1 MTILEEEKQLRSELA
16 KLRPDKRR
24 RYSNE
29 LRGRILAWVDRS
41 VAEGAL
47 ETECSKSL
55 RIKTWRFVMWRRAIE
70 REAPPKEVRN
80 SLALVPIEPLV
91 VPSGLVLV
99 TPTGFRVEGLRFEH
113 LASVLRELA

>member
-29 LRGRILAWVDRS
+29 LRERILAWVDRS

-70 REAPPKEVRN
+70 REAPPKEMRS

-91 VPSGLVLV
+91 VSSGLVLV
-99 TPTGFRVEGLRFEH
+99 TPSGYRIEGLRLDH
-113 LASVLRELA
+113 MASLLRELA

>member
-29 LRGRILAWVDRS
+29 LRGRILSWVDRS
-41 VAEGAL
+41 VAEGTL

-55 RIKTWRFVMWRRAIE
+55 RIKTWRFVMWRRAIV
-70 REAPPKEVRN
+70 REAPPKEMRS

-91 VPSGLVLV
+91 ASSGLVLV
-99 TPTGFRVEGLRFEH
+99 TPSGYRIEGLRLDH
-113 LASVLRELA
+113 MASLLRELA